1 MATPL
6 ALIRGGGMAAER
18 GILMRSGE
26 AFQVLKDI
34 RRIVFDKTGT
44 LTAGKPAVV
53 EMVAVREGSPHHAMR
68 LAAAVEQLSE
78 HPLARAVVRA
88 AEDEGLALPQVRDF
102 TAIPGRG
109 VRAMVE
115 KVPVAVGSPAFLE
128 GEGIDLLS
136 VRGRL
141 EALQAA
147 GRTVVAVAVGGQ
159 LALLIAIADAV
170 KPGAHQALA
179 RLSQAGIAP
188 IMLTGDNRR
197 TARAVADAL
206 GIAEFRAEVLPQDKA
221 EAVRGLQRASH
232 RVAMVGDGINDAP
245 ALMQADVGI
254 AIGAGTDIAIESAD
268 IVIVGHRLG
277 AVADA
282 LAIGRASYRKTVQ
295 NLALAFSFNGIGVP
309 LAVTGLV
316 HPVWAMIA
324 MAASVSAV
332 LSNSFATR
340 VLTLRRRR
348 DARASVTF
356 AIPALHCEHCVEAIA
371 HALYRLDGVEAVHGE
386 PNRKL
391 VRVDYAADRADP
403 AGIADVMAERG
414 FESVAQP

>member
-1 MATPL
+1 
-6 ALIRGGGMAAER
+6 
-18 GILMRSGE
+18 
-26 AFQVLKDI
+26 
-34 RRIVFDKTGT
+34 VFDKTGT
-44 LTAGKPAVV
+44 LTAGAPAVV
-53 EMVAVREGSPHHAMR
+53 EMMTPGEGNPHEALR

-88 AEDEGLALPQVRDF
+88 AEDEGLALPQAGDF
-102 TAIPGRG
+102 TAVPGRG
-109 VRAMVE
+109 VRATVE
-115 KVPVAVGSPAFLE
+115 EVPVAVGSPAFLE
-128 GEGIDLLS
+128 GEGIDLS
-136 VRGRL
+136 PVRRRL

-147 GRTVVAVAVGGQ
+147 GRTVVAVAAGRK
-159 LALLIAIADAV
+159 LALLITIADAV
-170 KPGAHQALA
+170 KPGARQALA
-179 RLSQAGIAP
+179 RLRDAGIEP

-221 EAVRGLQRASH
+221 EAVRALQRAGH

-254 AIGAGTDIAIESAD
+254 AIGAGTDIAIEAAD
-268 IVIVGHRLG
+268 IVLVGHRLG

-282 LAIGRASYRKTVQ
+282 FEIGRACYRKTMQ

-332 LSNSFATR
+332 LSNSFGAR
-340 VLTLRRRR
+340 MLTLRQRR
-348 DARASVTF
+348 DRRGSATF
-356 AIPALHCEHCVEAIA
+356 FVPALNCEHCVDAIA
-371 HALYRLDGVEAVHGE
+371 MALYRLDGVVTVHGE
-386 PNRKL
+386 PERKL

-403 AGIADVMAERG
+403 AGIADVIVERG
-414 FESVAQP
+414 FENVAQP